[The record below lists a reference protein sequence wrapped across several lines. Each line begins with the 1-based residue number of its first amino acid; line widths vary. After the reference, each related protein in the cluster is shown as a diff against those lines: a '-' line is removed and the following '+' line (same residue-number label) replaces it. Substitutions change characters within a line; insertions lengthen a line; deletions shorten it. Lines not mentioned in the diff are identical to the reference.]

1 MRLNV
6 QSDYALRLLMHLA
19 VRDGELLTIA
29 EVAERFQVS
38 KNHLMKIASLLA
50 REGYIEAARG
60 RSGGLRLAKPAKQVR
75 VGEVVR
81 STEADF
87 AIVECFQDGKS
98 QCLITPCCKLQ
109 RVLGEAVE
117 AFLAVLDRYTL
128 DDLVRRNPDLRL
140 LLGKDAA

>member
-19 VRDGELLTIA
+19 VRDGELVTIA
-29 EVAERFQVS
+29 EVADRFGVS

-60 RSGGLRLAKPAKQVR
+60 RSGGLRLAKSPGEIP

-81 STEADF
+81 HTEADF
-87 AIVECFQDGKS
+87 AIVECFQEGKS
-98 QCLITPCCKLQ
+98 ACLITPCCKLQ
-109 RVLGEAVE
+109 RVLREAVE
-117 AFLAVLDRYTL
+117 AFLVVLDSYTL
-128 DDLVRRNPDLRL
+128 DDLVRRNPKLRL
-140 LLGKDAA
+140 LLGEEAA

>member
-19 VRDGELLTIA
+19 VRDGELVTIA

-50 REGYIEAARG
+50 REGYIDAARG
-60 RSGGLRLAKPAKQVR
+60 RSGGLKLAKPAKQVR
-75 VGEVVR
+75 VGDVVR
-81 STEADF
+81 CMEADF
-87 AIVECFQDGKS
+87 AIVECFQEGNS
-98 QCLITPCCKLQ
+98 QCLIMPCCKLQ

-117 AFLAVLDRYTL
+117 AFLAILDRYSL

-140 LLGKDAA
+140 LLGKEAA